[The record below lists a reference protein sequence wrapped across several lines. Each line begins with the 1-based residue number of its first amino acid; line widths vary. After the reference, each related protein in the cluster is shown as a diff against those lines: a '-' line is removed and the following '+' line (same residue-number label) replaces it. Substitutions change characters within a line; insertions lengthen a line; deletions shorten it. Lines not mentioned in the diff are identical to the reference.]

1 MTDLLAAFAPRRVLR
16 HDLLAAGGSWTQ
28 TATTLFVD
36 LEGFTPLTERLGT
49 FGSRGTEELSVLL
62 GGFFGAIADAV
73 TDHDGDPI
81 AFGGDALTVLF
92 EGPSGPA
99 LEAASS
105 AAAAIGR
112 LVEEVSGAS
121 TLGGPLRL
129 RTRIGI
135 ARGPVTTGV
144 ANSARRSLPV
154 QVGIGLD
161 LAAAAESEAE
171 PGEIVVHPSA
181 REVTRDDPTPP
192 ALPSGS
198 RAEPDGL
205 ARLLSPWVV
214 DRLERGA
221 ARMESHRRITT
232 AFAEFP
238 PVQPDGV
245 TDFLTTVAEL
255 LELVDDWEGETV
267 RVSGGDKGVVAMI
280 VFGAPL
286 AHADDP
292 MRAIEA
298 MLRLRD
304 SQPAVAAGVASGPVF
319 AALLGSRSRMFPTY
333 TGLAV
338 TTAARLM
345 QLAESGDLLVD
356 GTTWAESSE
365 RLRQRGQPSVR
376 QLKGHSKGVTVH
388 MVDGW
393 RFAPARVVAEAQ
405 TPLVDRLGEV
415 AAIEALLDSAATGN
429 GRCIEMCGEP
439 GIGKTRLVEE
449 AIDRALTR
457 GLQVAATDG
466 DAHPRGQAES
476 LWREVLGGLI
486 DVPDVDS
493 AERWRA
499 ALSERL
505 PEARGQIGL
514 LGPRLGLAL
523 GEWSLPGRHEPMLED
538 QLAQG
543 LVVQLLETVSRDR
556 PVLFVVDN
564 VDHLDHA
571 TRAFVGAVATQLA
584 GSSTSSLLTAAH
596 PGPDTG
602 VALTLSELP
611 AEAARVVAADAW
623 RQAGAGSAPPWL
635 ESQVARRAGGN
646 PLYIRT
652 VVWALRDQWEPGSP
666 PPDLGS
672 ISEGSLTA
680 LLNERIDRL
689 PGADRA
695 LVHLLATVRR
705 PCTAEVLADASG
717 TSVDIEA
724 VRDLTAGLAGQRIIE
739 VDDIEGVERIR
750 LVHDILRQSV
760 YESLSHAERD
770 RLHRVL
776 VEVLEAHGADAVEIA
791 EHVRELDDPKLRR
804 KWFPRAAASSRQ
816 VWNLPEAVR
825 YLEQVRPLLI
835 GAERERI
842 DVELLEAMLVAGRAN
857 DVLAEVRGSGSSTD
871 PLLSARRLHA
881 LAEAAFVCGDFNRSE
896 AAARRAMQL
905 TEGRDEQRY
914 QRATELLVLVRI
926 ELGDTRGAVAVAQ
939 QLLGRTANARDVRA
953 ATTARTALGVALYWS
968 GQPEQA
974 AKHYRDALTG
984 AREAGDVVT
993 QVHVLSDLAGC
1004 AFETGHHDEC
1014 IRLLAEARTL
1024 ADDIGYRRHL
1034 AVNLSNEA
1042 QLRAVLGDPYVA
1054 ACAATAIKRSVD
1066 MGDLPAAAST
1076 LHTWLSAT
1084 PALAAS
1090 VDRWARLTQLD
1101 ASLDRMLAATT
1112 DRAEL
1117 SVVAARAGR
1126 REVAL
1131 EAAAVADAA
1140 AHELE
1145 QLQLLPRVRLGRL
1158 LAARPTDGAPAE
1170 SFLAALDELASDP
1183 DTEDLERAE
1192 IALDRW
1198 RTTRTEADRRSAV
1211 ALATKAF
1218 DVEPSAVVRAW
1229 FTELGELGPEP
1240 PAPLPPPVGIGT
1252 SETALADIDD
1262 AFTLVE
1268 AALATSQRSE

>member
-1 MTDLLAAFAPRRVLR
+1 
-16 HDLLAAGGSWTQ
+16 
-28 TATTLFVD
+28 
-36 LEGFTPLTERLGT
+36 
-49 FGSRGTEELSVLL
+49 
-62 GGFFGAIADAV
+62 
-73 TDHDGDPI
+73 
-81 AFGGDALTVLF
+81 
-92 EGPSGPA
+92 
-99 LEAASS
+99 
-105 AAAAIGR
+105 
-112 LVEEVSGAS
+112 
-121 TLGGPLRL
+121 
-129 RTRIGI
+129 
-135 ARGPVTTGV
+135 
-144 ANSARRSLPV
+144 
-154 QVGIGLD
+154 
-161 LAAAAESEAE
+161 
-171 PGEIVVHPSA
+171 
-181 REVTRDDPTPP
+181 
-192 ALPSGS
+192 
-198 RAEPDGL
+198 
-205 ARLLSPWVV
+205 
-214 DRLERGA
+214 
-221 ARMESHRRITT
+221 
-232 AFAEFP
+232 
-238 PVQPDGV
+238 
-245 TDFLTTVAEL
+245 
-255 LELVDDWEGETV
+255 
-267 RVSGGDKGVVAMI
+267 
-280 VFGAPL
+280 
-286 AHADDP
+286 
-292 MRAIEA
+292 
-298 MLRLRD
+298 
-304 SQPAVAAGVASGPVF
+304 
-319 AALLGSRSRMFPTY
+319 
-333 TGLAV
+333 
-338 TTAARLM
+338 
-345 QLAESGDLLVD
+345 
-356 GTTWAESSE
+356 
-365 RLRQRGQPSVR
+365 
-376 QLKGHSKGVTVH
+376 
-388 MVDGW
+388 
-393 RFAPARVVAEAQ
+393 
-405 TPLVDRLGEV
+405 
-415 AAIEALLDSAATGN
+415 
-429 GRCIEMCGEP
+429 
-439 GIGKTRLVEE
+439 
-449 AIDRALTR
+449 
-457 GLQVAATDG
+457 
-466 DAHPRGQAES
+466 
-476 LWREVLGGLI
+476 
-486 DVPDVDS
+486 
-493 AERWRA
+493 
-499 ALSERL
+499 
-505 PEARGQIGL
+505 
-514 LGPRLGLAL
+514 
-523 GEWSLPGRHEPMLED
+523 
-538 QLAQG
+538 
-543 LVVQLLETVSRDR
+543 
-556 PVLFVVDN
+556 
-564 VDHLDHA
+564 
-571 TRAFVGAVATQLA
+571 
-584 GSSTSSLLTAAH
+584 
-596 PGPDTG
+596 
-602 VALTLSELP
+602 
-611 AEAARVVAADAW
+611 
-623 RQAGAGSAPPWL
+623 
-635 ESQVARRAGGN
+635 
-646 PLYIRT
+646 
-652 VVWALRDQWEPGSP
+652 
-666 PPDLGS
+666 
-672 ISEGSLTA
+672 
-680 LLNERIDRL
+680 
-689 PGADRA
+689 
-695 LVHLLATVRR
+695 
-705 PCTAEVLADASG
+705 
-717 TSVDIEA
+717 
-724 VRDLTAGLAGQRIIE
+724 
-739 VDDIEGVERIR
+739 
-750 LVHDILRQSV
+750 
-760 YESLSHAERD
+760 
-770 RLHRVL
+770 
-776 VEVLEAHGADAVEIA
+776 
-791 EHVRELDDPKLRR
+791 
-804 KWFPRAAASSRQ
+804 
-816 VWNLPEAVR
+816 
-825 YLEQVRPLLI
+825 
-835 GAERERI
+835 
-842 DVELLEAMLVAGRAN
+842 
-857 DVLAEVRGSGSSTD
+857 VLAEVRGSGSSTD